1 MGDFL
6 ASNLAA
12 LVLVLAG
19 LIMVLMVV
27 LQALQISRLRVRIDA
42 LTGGEEGDLEAVLT
56 EHIELVHEVARDLD
70 ELAARTAVTEAAA
83 RHHFSKHGLVRF
95 SPFTDTGGDQ
105 SFALA
110 LLDESDDGIVIS
122 SLHSRT
128 GTRIYAKAVVGG
140 KAPMTL
146 STEESKALDEARASR
161 HGGPGANA
169 RAAASRTK
177 ADAAAAAAA
186 AKTARGVAEQTEAPA
201 PAPSKPAPAP
211 KPTPAARNAVTQP
224 VPAAAAPAPAAK
236 AAPAEPASETAHRSP
251 TQQSKGQ
258 EKSQAAAEV
267 PATGDSDRTGRK
279 PGRSGAA

>member
-1 MGDFL
+1 VGDFF

-19 LIMVLMVV
+19 LILVVMLV

-83 RHHFSKHGLVRF
+83 RHHFSKQGLVRF
-95 SPFTDTGGDQ
+95 SPFQDTGGDQ

-110 LLDESDDGIVIS
+110 LLDESDDGIVVS

-128 GTRIYAKAVVGG
+128 GTRIYAKSIVGG

-146 STEESKALDEARASR
+146 STEETQALDEARASH
-161 HGGPGANA
+161 HGPAVTA
-169 RAAASRTK
+169 RAAANRTK

-186 AKTARGVAEQTEAPA
+186 AARAARAVVAEPADERVPARTAPA
-201 PAPSKPAPAP
+201 AKPAPA
-211 KPTPAARNAVTQP
+211 RGSS
-224 VPAAAAPAPAAK
+224 AAPATAAKASPAPVAK
-236 AAPAEPASETAHRSP
+236 AAPDEPDSETVQRPSAHH
-251 TQQSKGQ
+251 SKGQ
-258 EKSQAAAEV
+258 EKAAVALDA
-267 PATGDSDRTGRK
+267 PTAGDSERTGRK
-279 PGRSGAA
+279 PGRSGTA